1 MTSPNF
7 TSYDEYIRMTALI
20 DACMNNNELTIELF
34 GHKDFQKTT
43 KQNEQA
49 LTEFLRTV
57 YTGFESKKRTNFRAT
72 MIFQDKVLFSGLFNF
87 TCFHNFALLLWHSA
101 SHANVTLK
109 NELKFEVEE
118 VDSLDQSSTSYKSPY
133 CWE

>member
-20 DACMNNNELTIELF
+20 DACIINNELTIELF
-34 GHKDFQKTT
+34 GHKECQETT
-43 KQNEQA
+43 KQNEKT
-49 LTEFLRTV
+49 LTDFLRIV
-57 YTGFESKKRTNFRAT
+57 YNGFESKKRTNFKAT
-72 MIFQDKVLFSGLFNF
+72 MIHQDKVLFSGLFNF

-109 NELKFEVEE
+109 TELRFEVEE
-118 VDSLDQSSTSYKSPY
+118 VDSLDQNSKSYKSPY